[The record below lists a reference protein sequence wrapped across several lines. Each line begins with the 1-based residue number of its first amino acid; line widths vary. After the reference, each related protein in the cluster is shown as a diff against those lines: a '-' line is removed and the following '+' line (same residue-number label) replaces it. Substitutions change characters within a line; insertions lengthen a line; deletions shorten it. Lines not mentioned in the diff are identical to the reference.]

1 MTGKDIIV
9 ILSQNGTALAST
21 AIKSQDIQTQCKSI
35 EKSSAVQQDW
45 EEVVAG
51 RKSWTLNVKYLVLT
65 ATKVTD
71 LLYAGQMFDVT
82 MKVGDTAYL
91 TGKALMTAVSGVSAV
106 GTLAN
111 GSFSLRGNGPLA
123 TPPAG

>member
-65 ATKVTD
+65 ATKLTD

-82 MKVGDTAYL
+82 MKVGDTTYL

-111 GSFSLRGNGPLA
+111 GSFSLRGNGPLV

>member
-21 AIKSQDIQTQCKSI
+21 AIKSHDIQTQCKSI

-82 MKVGDTAYL
+82 MKAGGTTYL
-91 TGKALMTAVSGVSAV
+91 TGKALMTSVSGVSAV

-111 GSFSLRGNGPLA
+111 GSFLLRGNGPLV
-123 TPPAG
+123 TPSAG

>member
-21 AIKSQDIQTQCKSI
+21 AIKSQDIQTQCQAI
-35 EKSSAVQQDW
+35 EKASAVQQDW

-51 RKSWTLNVKYLVLT
+51 RKAWTIKINYLVLT
-65 ATKVTD
+65 ESKVVD
-71 LLYAGQMFDVT
+71 LLYVGQMFDIT
-82 MKVGDTAYL
+82 LKVGETSYL
-91 TGKALMTAVSGVSAV
+91 TGKALMTSTGQVAAI

-123 TPPAG
+123 VPSST